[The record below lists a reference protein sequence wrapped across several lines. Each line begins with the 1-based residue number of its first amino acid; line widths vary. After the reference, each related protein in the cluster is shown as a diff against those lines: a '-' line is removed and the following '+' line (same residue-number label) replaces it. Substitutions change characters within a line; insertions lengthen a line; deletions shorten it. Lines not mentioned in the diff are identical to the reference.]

1 MKEFVYNDV
10 IFLRGENA
18 IENWSM
24 LDTEDENY
32 YFFHLSSFPSCYV
45 SMRCT
50 EPTEDLFVYGSELCR
65 DGTKYKNL
73 KNLKV
78 DICKFSNLIKGS
90 KPGEV
95 IFKSKRKVSV
105 IKI

>member
-1 MKEFVYNDV
+1 MKQFIIDNVV
-10 IFLRGENA
+10 FIRGENA
-18 IENWSM
+18 NENWSM
-24 LDTEDENY
+24 LDTENGDY

-50 EPTEDLFVYGSELCR
+50 KPTNELLYYGAKLCR

-73 KNLKV
+73 NNLKV
-78 DICKFSNLIKGS
+78 DICKFSNLTKGT

-95 IFKSKRKVSV
+95 IFKSKRKIMV